1 MKLEKD
7 DRMKEEEEEHDIPA
21 EFANPVPW
29 QKIETEGLDCD
40 YAQLFSK
47 DKADHL
53 FHKLEE
59 ELVYSTG
66 TKSLFSKVL
75 TGKETVNDCSS
86 VCPRWGSNSS
96 SVWKGLQHT
105 QKTGHLWRCRPNL
118 HLFWDQT
125 DGLSVD
131 SNTGIHSGC
140 RHDHHG
146 THIQLCSGQ
155 QVRNECEF
163 WERSPSWMRFFFLLH
178 QVQRRSGSH
187 GWASRWRKRAGPPV
201 SHRLRLPRGSAR
213 FYLPAQRCSG
223 ENDPAADRAC
233 EAGAGSRKPPAHEP
247 PHQHILVPQ
256 PPCSQEDF
264 PAPYKPH
271 VQTRSEEEM
280 SQTKA

>member
-1 MKLEKD
+1 MEMQALPTP
-7 DRMKEEEEEHDIPA
+7 I
-21 EFANPVPW
+21 
-29 QKIETEGLDCD
+29 L
-40 YAQLFSK
+40 
-47 DKADHL
+47 
-53 FHKLEE
+53 
-59 ELVYSTG
+59 
-66 TKSLFSKVL
+66 
-75 TGKETVNDCSS
+75 
-86 VCPRWGSNSS
+86 GSDG
-96 SVWKGLQHT
+96 WPLRGLQHWNT
-105 QKTGHLWRCRPNL
+105 FGMPSPPPRDTCST
-118 HLFWDQT
+118 LFW
-125 DGLSVD
+125 S
-131 SNTGIHSGC
+131 TGEKWVWVL
-140 RHDHHG
+140 G
-146 THIQLCSGQ
+146 TVSQLN
-155 QVRNECEF
+155 VF
-163 WERSPSWMRFFFLLH
+163 LFLLH

-213 FYLPAQRCSG
+213 FHLPAQRCSG